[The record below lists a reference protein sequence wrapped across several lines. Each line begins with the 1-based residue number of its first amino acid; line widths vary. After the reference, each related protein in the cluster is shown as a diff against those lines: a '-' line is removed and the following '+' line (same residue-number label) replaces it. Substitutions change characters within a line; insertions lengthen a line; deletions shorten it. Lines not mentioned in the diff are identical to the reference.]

1 MKMDASHYSYKGF
14 VGNTQKPRHAQII
27 RADDMFFKEVNETN
41 DMIEKEMVPQVPY
54 DPPHGSAP
62 IRTGFHFSFLRINS
76 HIHNPNLLSPVVLT

>member
-41 DMIEKEMVPQVPY
+41 DTIEKEMVPQVL
-54 DPPHGSAP
+54 
-62 IRTGFHFSFLRINS
+62 RTRTLATANEIMVS
-76 HIHNPNLLSPVVLT
+76 